1 MALKHS
7 ADLLDDQSLKGA
19 VTVASEQSTRQE
31 ASSFEAHPW
40 CSSRSKRAADVIVA
54 GLLAPFAIIAVAF
67 TALVAAASFRGWPFF
82 IQDRTGLGGRRI
94 RIIKVR
100 SLPRDWDPTVGK
112 HRLQEDELSAV
123 SHFIRGNH
131 LDELPQ
137 FANVFAGSMSLV
149 GPRPMIDD
157 VLELLDDDVRD
168 RRHAV
173 KPGLSGLWQ
182 VSTMGSVSLDECPE
196 LDLAYVENASRR
208 VDLGILWWTLTRRQ
222 FGSEFLLQWVRGHN
236 VK

>member
-1 MALKHS
+1 VIDTMKRVELSPTQMAAAAPVLELS
-7 ADLLDDQSLKGA
+7 A
-19 VTVASEQSTRQE
+19 
-31 ASSFEAHPW
+31 W
-40 CSSRSKRAADVIVA
+40 CSSRSKRAIDVIVA
-54 GLLAPFAIIAVAF
+54 GLLAPFAVTGVLF
-67 TALVAAASFRGWPFF
+67 TALVSAVSFRGWPFF
-82 IQDRTGLGGRRI
+82 LQDRTGLGGRRI

-112 HRLQEDELSAV
+112 HRLKEDEFSAV
-123 SHFIRGNH
+123 SHFIRANH

-157 VLELLDDDVRD
+157 VLELLEDDVRD
-168 RRHAV
+168 RRVAV

-182 VSTMGSVSLDECPE
+182 VSTMGSLSLDECPE

-208 VDLGILWWTLTRRQ
+208 VDLCILWWTLTRRQ
-222 FGSEFLLQWVRGHN
+222 VDSEFLLQWVRSHN